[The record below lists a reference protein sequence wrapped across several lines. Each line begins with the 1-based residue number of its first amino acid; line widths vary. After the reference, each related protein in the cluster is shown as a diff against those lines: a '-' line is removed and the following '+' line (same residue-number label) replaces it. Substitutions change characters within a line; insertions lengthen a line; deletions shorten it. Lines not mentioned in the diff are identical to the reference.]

1 MELCQKRL
9 PESCTKTRK
18 RVLKDYERGRV
29 MPIKVEQTNRTETVQ
44 GKKSVKSSDD
54 SFKFSLI
61 SKIGE
66 GELQEKLSGL
76 MKDITEQGEKLSK
89 HMDIRDM
96 KTYRGLVKEFLN
108 EVVSRSHE
116 FSRENFLDRRG
127 RHRVYGIVK
136 LVDKNLDDLAT
147 ELMKDEKDQLAILD
161 KVGEIEGLLLDIT
174 V

>member
-1 MELCQKRL
+1 
-9 PESCTKTRK
+9 
-18 RVLKDYERGRV
+18 
-29 MPIKVEQTNRTETVQ
+29 MPIKVEQATRTDMAADKKKVQ
-44 GKKSVKSSDD
+44 TSDG

-66 GELQEKLSGL
+66 GQLQEKLSGL
-76 MKDITEQGEKLSK
+76 MKDITEQGEKISR
-89 HMDIRDM
+89 HMDIKDM
-96 KTYRGLVKEFLN
+96 KKYRGLVKEFMN

-136 LVDKNLDDLAT
+136 LVDKNLDELAT

-174 V
+174 I